1 MNSSYVCGFWMVL
14 CGVSLPALA
23 GNVKFIINVDG
34 TVASSAVS
42 GRLVIGLVRDDI
54 ASLKQTDPND
64 APIWD
69 EPQPMLAA
77 TITDLTPGTPVY
89 PTTFDAVNTT
99 GTAALEG
106 TYRVAARLITNR
118 QTSNWRNDA
127 GNLYTAPINVTF
139 TKDGDQTVEL
149 TLSQKTP
156 GRTWPAE
163 EAAALGAQLVEIRS
177 TLLSDFHHRDV
188 MLRAS
193 VVPPRKMAEGA
204 KYAAV
209 YQVPGFGGRHFDGL
223 QEAKRRK
230 EPLEGAA
237 AKLADQTFWIT
248 LDPESPNG
256 HTLFA
261 DSANNGPCGKAL
273 VEELI
278 PAIEAKFPQL
288 ATKPEAR
295 MLRGHSSGGWSTLW
309 LTITYPQTFGAC
321 WSSSPDPVDFR
332 RFQLIDIYGQRS
344 AYLLA
349 ENDLAFSNPLK
360 QSMQAPVVLGDR
372 FLSRVEFGGRP
383 RVLALGSFRNKGKC
397 VMTVEQETRG
407 EDVLGP
413 DNTSGQQWD
422 SWWAVFC
429 PRNARGNPVALID
442 PATGN
447 IDSSVADVMRPYDIA
462 EQLRNSPGK
471 LGQIFRSRVRLVVG
485 TADNFYLNEAVSL
498 LQTELDRRV
507 PPLAPDKQVGYIEF
521 VQGADHGTV
530 FQSPR
535 IKGIPAE
542 MVAHLERSGLAI
554 AAEPAPAPPK

>member
-1 MNSSYVCGFWMVL
+1 MNSSYVPALWMVL
-14 CGVSLPALA
+14 CGLSLPALA
-23 GNVKFIINVDG
+23 GDVKFVISVDSS
-34 TVASSAVS
+34 VATSAVS

-69 EPQPMLAA
+69 EPQPMLAT
-77 TITDLTPGTPVY
+77 TITDLTPGTPLS
-89 PTTFDAVNTT
+89 PTTFDVVNTK
-99 GTAALEG
+99 GAAALEG

-118 QTSNWRNDA
+118 QTSNWRHDA
-127 GNLYTAPINVTF
+127 GNLYTTPINVTF
-139 TKDGDQTVEL
+139 TKEGEQTVEL
-149 TLSQKTP
+149 TLAKKTE
-156 GRTWPAE
+156 GRAWPAA
-163 EAAALGAQLVEIRS
+163 EAAAVGAQLIEIRS
-177 TLLSDFHHRDV
+177 KLLSEFHRRDV
-188 MLRAS
+188 MIRAC
-193 VVPPRKMAEGA
+193 VVPPRKVEDGV

-209 YQVPGFGGRHFDGL
+209 YDVPGFGGRHFDGI

-273 VEELI
+273 IEELI

-309 LTITYPQTFGAC
+309 LTITYPETFGAC
-321 WSSSPDPVDFR
+321 WSSAPDPVDFR
-332 RFQLIDIYGQRS
+332 RFQLIDLYGQRS
-344 AYLLA
+344 AYQLS
-349 ENDLAFSNPLK
+349 ESDLAFSNPLK
-360 QSMQAPVVLGDR
+360 QSLQAPVVLGDR

-383 RVLALGSFRNKGKC
+383 RVLALGSFRNNGKC
-397 VMTVEQETRG
+397 VMTVEQEARG
-407 EDVLGP
+407 EDMLGP
-413 DNTSGQQWD
+413 DNTSAQQWD

-429 PRNARGNPVALID
+429 PRNANGNPAAVID
-442 PATGN
+442 PATGK
-447 IDSSVADVMRPYDIA
+447 IDSSIADSMRAYDIA
-462 EQLRNSPGK
+462 EHLRNAPGK
-471 LGQIFRSRVRLVVG
+471 IGQIFRSRVRLVVG

-498 LQTELDRRV
+498 LQTELDRRF

-530 FQSPR
+530 FQSAR
-535 IKGIPAE
+535 MRGFAAE
-542 MVAHLERSGLAI
+542 MVAHLERSGLT
-554 AAEPAPAPPK
+554 PTTPVPGK